1 MTKKSDSVSASARDS
16 EPSVRG
22 PRVRQS
28 MLRWLVVLFLGAA
41 LLPWSGHGAEAQQ
54 VPQTVVAVVDVQK
67 VLEDSKASKSVQAA
81 LEKQRTAF
89 QNDISQQENAL
100 RTADQDLSR
109 QRATLSAEDYEKKRG
124 ELEQKAATLRRDVQT
139 KRQQLDRMF
148 QTAMNTI
155 RTNLL
160 QVIDE
165 IAAERKATLVLS
177 KNQVVLAA
185 KEYEI
190 TDEAMKRLNAK
201 LPTVAVELPK

>member
-1 MTKKSDSVSASARDS
+1 MRDS
-16 EPSVRG
+16 MIRG
-22 PRVRQS
+22 
-28 MLRWLVVLFLGAA
+28 LLVLVLAVAA
-41 LLPWSGHGAEAQQ
+41 LAASGQRSLAQEA
-54 VPQTVVAVVDVQK
+54 PQAVVVIVDVQK
-67 VLEDSKASKSVQAA
+67 ILEESKASKAVQGA

-89 QNDISQQENAL
+89 QNDISQEENTL
-100 RTADQDLSR
+100 RTADQELAR
-109 QRATLSAEDYEKKRG
+109 QRATLSAEEFDKKRQ
-124 ELEQKAATLRRDVQT
+124 ELEQKAATLRRDVQA

-148 QTAMNTI
+148 QTSMNTI

-201 LPTVAVELPK
+201 LPTLAVEAPK

>member
-1 MTKKSDSVSASARDS
+1 MRLN
-16 EPSVRG
+16 
-22 PRVRQS
+22 
-28 MLRWLVVLFLGAA
+28 MLRWIVTLFLVAALMPGAA
-41 LLPWSGHGAEAQQ
+41 SRAAAQQ
-54 VPQTVVAVVDVQK
+54 APQTVVAVVDVQK
-67 VLEDSKASKSVQAA
+67 ILEEAKASKAVQAA

-124 ELEQKAATLRRDVQT
+124 ELEQKAATLRRDVQS

-148 QTAMNTI
+148 QTSMNTI

-165 IAAERKATLVLS
+165 IAAERKATLVWAN
-177 KNQVVLAA
+177 NQVVLAA

-190 TDEAMKRLNAK
+190 TDDAMKRLNAK